1 MMNEGRNTVPIGRS
15 APLAALSLAAVVL
28 FAPLAPVQAQSGSV
42 TGQVTDRSGQ
52 PLGSAQITV
61 PGLRRSLLTDA
72 RGNFVIR
79 GLPAGTYPLQ
89 VQRIGFRSE
98 TQQVMVPAAG
108 SVEVNFR
115 LSVSAVSLDE
125 VVVTGTGGATE
136 RRKLGAAIASVSVAD
151 VSENA
156 GSVASLG
163 SVLQARVPGVRSIG
177 VAGGVGSSKD
187 LRIRGTSS
195 FQLGQRPLVYVD
207 GVRIDR
213 KQSQFWDN
221 SMGTA
226 CCGIDGGAG
235 GDRLDDINPEDI
247 ERVEIIKGPAAATL
261 YGSEASNGVIQIF
274 TKKGRAGSA
283 PRWSLTYGAGF
294 NRLRENLPTTLYP
307 RFRGRDPDSTAST
320 NGPLT
325 GQQAFD
331 ANETLIENGLYQDAN
346 LTVQGGGEALS
357 YFVAAGM
364 LFEEGSIKPND
375 NTRGNLRVNLNWQV
389 SDKWTFDVQS
399 MYTRNV
405 TTLLQSGNNW
415 TSVMQAIVGN
425 PRSATA
431 ERPYGEPWTAISDVK
446 KLEANSSVDRW
457 TGGVTINFT
466 PFQRFAHRLTLG
478 LDQVSDEINKFFPY
492 GSSYVYVG
500 TDAEK
505 NLGYRSFKSATFDY
519 LGRLS
524 FDLPAGIG
532 SEFSFGTQ
540 GFWEEERQ
548 NMSIGQ
554 DYAGPGISL
563 VSGGSKTLGAETYR
577 KTVNIGI
584 YVQNRFSVADRLFF
598 TGGFRLDGNSAF
610 GENYGFQFYPKGD
623 IAYSVSEAGFLPGF
637 ISNLKLRAAAGM
649 SGLTPGAYDQFRTFS
664 SLTVLDDNT
673 GVTPDSPGNIQ
684 LGPERT
690 LGLEAGIEAGF
701 FNDRLGMDFGVYQN
715 NTHDALLQISLPASR
730 GFNNAQLQNVGE
742 IRNRGWELALNA
754 AIIDA
759 SGLRWSSTVAMD
771 GNRNTVLNLGPQQVC
786 GVSSLDGVE
795 YCKLGT
801 IRTGYPV
808 GVMFDRA
815 VTGDTALTSGPAAAN
830 LWGRNHT
837 RSDTTVYVGK
847 PFPSWS
853 GSLGNT
859 LEFGKLRLFALVSWE
874 KGATL
879 SDGDRPYMTRQ
890 GGGDEYLSTFD
901 FSQDPP
907 VKTAAS
913 DSVFNYW
920 NLVSAYSPRDNIRI
934 RELSLAYELPT
945 GFVNAFGLGRTTLT
959 LAAQNLTWWDDCH
972 CRDPNMAYRGGADFG
987 FASGFLAMP
996 QPRKFLATLR
1006 TSF

>member
-1 MMNEGRNTVPIGRS
+1 MVESSINRPNQWFGAILTS
-15 APLAALSLAAVVL
+15 LSLATALVV
-28 FAPLAPVQAQSGSV
+28 ASVAPVQAQAGVV
-42 TGQVTDRSGQ
+42 TGTVTDRSGQ
-52 PLGSAQITV
+52 PLGSVQVTM
-61 PGLRRSLLTDA
+61 PGVGRSLLTDA
-72 RGNFVIR
+72 RGRFVIR
-79 GLPAGTYPLQ
+79 GLPAGTYPIQ
-89 VQRIGFRSE
+89 VQRIGYRSE
-98 TQQVMVPAAG
+98 TQQVTIPAMG
-108 SVEVNFR
+108 TVEANFQ

-151 VSENA
+151 VTENVQ
-156 GSVASLG
+156 VASLG
-163 SVLQARVPGVRSIG
+163 ATLQARIPGVRSIG
-177 VAGGVGSSKD
+177 TAGGVGSSKD

-195 FQLGQRPLVYVD
+195 FQLGQRPIVYVD

-235 GDRLDDINPEDI
+235 GDRLDDLNPEDI
-247 ERVEIIKGPAAATL
+247 ERIEVIKGPAAATL

-283 PRWSLTYGAGF
+283 PRWGLSYSAGF
-294 NRLRENLPTTLYP
+294 NRLRENLPTRYYP
-307 RFRGRDPDSTAST
+307 RFRGRDPDSTATT

-325 GQQAFD
+325 GQVAYD

-346 LTVQGGGEALS
+346 LTVQGGGEALA
-357 YFVAAGM
+357 YFVGAGL

-375 NTRGNLRVNLNWQV
+375 ETRGNLRVNLNWQV

-415 TSVMQAIVGN
+415 TSIMQVIVGN

-431 ERPYGEPWTAISDVK
+431 ARPYGEPWTAITDVK

-466 PFQRFAHRLTLG
+466 PFQRFSHRLTVG

-492 GSSYVYVG
+492 GASYVYVG

-505 NLGYRSFKSATFDY
+505 DLGYRSFKSATFDY

-532 SEFSFGTQ
+532 SELSFGTQ

-563 VSGGSKTLGAETYR
+563 VSGGSKTLGAETFR
-577 KTVNIGI
+577 KTVNVGI
-584 YVQNRFSVADRLFF
+584 YAQNRFSVADRLFF

-610 GENYGFQFYPKGD
+610 GEDYGFQFYPKGD
-623 IAYSVSEAGFLPGF
+623 VAYVLSEEGFLPGF
-637 ISNLKLRAAAGM
+637 ISNLKLRGAVGM
-649 SGLTPGAYDQFRTFS
+649 SGLTPGAFDQFRTFS

-673 GVTPDSPGNIQ
+673 GVVPDSPGNLK

-701 FNDRLGMDFGVYQN
+701 FHDRLGIDFGVYQN
-715 NTHDALLQISLPASR
+715 DTRDALLNISLPASR
-730 GFNNAQLQNVGE
+730 GFNAAQLQNVGKL
-742 IRNRGWELALNA
+742 RNRGWELSLNA

-759 SGLRWSSTVAMD
+759 GKIRWSSTVAMD
-771 GNRNTVLNLGPQQVC
+771 GNQNRVLELGPQATC
-786 GVSSLDGVE
+786 GVSPADGLE
-795 YCKLGT
+795 YCKLGN
-801 IRTGYPV
+801 IRTRYPV
-808 GVMFDRA
+808 GVMFDR
-815 VTGDTALTSGPAAAN
+815 VITGDTALTSGPTAAN

-837 RSDTTVYVGK
+837 RSDTTVYRGQ
-847 PFPSWS
+847 PFPSWN

-859 LEFGKLRLFALVSWE
+859 VEFGKLRLYGLVSWE

-890 GGGDEYLSTFD
+890 GGGDEYLSRFD

-907 VKTAAS
+907 ARTAAA
-913 DSVFNYW
+913 DSVYNYW
-920 NLVSAYSPRDNIRI
+920 NLVSAYSPRDHIRI
-934 RELSLAYELPT
+934 RELSLSYELPT
-945 GFVNAFGLGRTTLT
+945 GLIGAFGLGRTTLT
-959 LAAQNLTWWDDCH
+959 VAAQNLYWWDDCH